1 MTTVNKEKYIAAY
14 VAFRADYEAGKLA
27 AAPLAP
33 TLAMNVRSSTSEED
47 YAWLGQS
54 SGLREWLGDR
64 QFNALTVSGF
74 AIKNKN
80 FEHTIT
86 VSRNDIDD
94 DKIGVLAGAFQ
105 MMGQDAALHPDS
117 LLFDLIRRGGTEKCY
132 DGRPFFSDSHPAPT
146 PASKNATASN
156 ISLANANDT
165 PSWYL
170 LDTTKA
176 VKPFILQTRKDY
188 TFVSLNKDEDEPV
201 FMRGEY
207 VYGVEGRLNAGFGLW
222 QLAYASS
229 QPLTAD
235 NLAAAD
241 ASMMALKA
249 PTGRPLGIAPNIL
262 LVAPSQKESALKLLK
277 LDTSHYRDA
286 FELIVCP
293 WL

>member
-1 MTTVNKEKYIAAY
+1 
-14 VAFRADYEAGKLA
+14 
-27 AAPLAP
+27 
-33 TLAMNVRSSTSEED
+33 
-47 YAWLGQS
+47 
-54 SGLREWLGDR
+54 
-64 QFNALTVSGF
+64 
-74 AIKNKN
+74 
-80 FEHTIT
+80 
-86 VSRNDIDD
+86 
-94 DKIGVLAGAFQ
+94 